1 MQKQIE
7 ELTRTVA
14 ALSAGDFR
22 GRSRCSCDRDYGT
35 SHHRSQSRRRS
46 RSRPRNRELCWYHDR
61 FGAKAKKCEPD
72 CKCLEDHRMTSG
84 YGRRRRMIP
93 VSFDVRTS
101 FGADI
106 PPTCGCDPHA
116 RDHHLDTGITH
127 HYAGWYNKSLR
138 IKLPNAVTLFNFK
151 FTKFIVLIAIS

>member
-1 MQKQIE
+1 MGSNVVEHQGLRDMYISCSRQQPATWPKFVKDRLRYVKWHALRPTLLLLPPCRKQIE

-14 ALSAGDFR
+14 ALSASDFR

-72 CKCLEDHRMTSG
+72 CKWSVIEKDRL
-84 YGRRRRMIP
+84 
-93 VSFDVRTS
+93 
-101 FGADI
+101 
-106 PPTCGCDPHA
+106 
-116 RDHHLDTGITH
+116 
-127 HYAGWYNKSLR
+127 N
-138 IKLPNAVTLFNFK
+138 
-151 FTKFIVLIAIS
+151 

>member
-1 MQKQIE
+1 NHHIPSLQIGDPDVIVNHRHEGFVVALRKSTTTTRTSLDLNELAELADQLAEVCERSPEVCQVARASSDTVTFATMQKQIE

-14 ALSAGDFR
+14 ALSASDFR

-72 CKCLEDHRMTSG
+72 CKWSVIEKDRL
-84 YGRRRRMIP
+84 
-93 VSFDVRTS
+93 
-101 FGADI
+101 
-106 PPTCGCDPHA
+106 
-116 RDHHLDTGITH
+116 
-127 HYAGWYNKSLR
+127 N
-138 IKLPNAVTLFNFK
+138 
-151 FTKFIVLIAIS
+151 